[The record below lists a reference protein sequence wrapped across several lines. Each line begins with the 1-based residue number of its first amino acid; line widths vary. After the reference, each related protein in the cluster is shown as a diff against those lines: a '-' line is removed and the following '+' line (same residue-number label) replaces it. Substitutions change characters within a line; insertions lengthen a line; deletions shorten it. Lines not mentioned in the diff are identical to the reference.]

1 MKYLIMHGSYGS
13 PAENWF
19 PWLKAELT
27 KLGHDVILEQF
38 PVDSW
43 DTIEKIGKEKIGTY
57 QATESLESWETYFV
71 GHILPQIKNEAV
83 GFVGHSIAPIF
94 MLHMLNK
101 YDFKLKKAIF
111 VAPFFNIPDAPAV
124 WQFYPVNK
132 TFYSY
137 DFDFGKIQSQIGKS
151 YVVYGDND
159 PYVPPAEPPL
169 FAEKLGS
176 EIHII
181 PGGGHCGGIFK
192 DGFPLLID
200 LVKDVTATRTA

>member
-13 PAENWF
+13 PDENWF
-19 PWLKAELT
+19 RWLEKELISS
-27 KLGHDVILEQF
+27 GHDVILEQF
-38 PVDSW
+38 PVD
-43 DTIEKIGKEKIGTY
+43 DYGEVERIGPDKVGEY
-57 QATESLESWETYFV
+57 QAKESLGSWEKFFV
-71 GHILPQIKNEAV
+71 DKIFPKTQDEEI

-101 YDFKLKKAIF
+101 YDIKIKTAIF
-111 VAPFFNIPDAPAV
+111 VAPFFNIPDAPPV

-137 DFDFGKIQSQIGKS
+137 NFDFEKIKHQIGKS

-159 PYVPPAEPPL
+159 PYVPSSEPPL

-176 EIHII
+176 EVHII
-181 PGGGHCGGIFK
+181 PGGKHCGSIFK
-192 DGFPLLID
+192 EFPLLVE
-200 LVKDVTATRTA
+200 LLNK

>member
-13 PAENWF
+13 PNENWF
-19 PWLKAELT
+19 RWLEGKLK
-27 KLGHDVILEQF
+27 KLGHEVILEQF

-43 DTIEKIGKEKIGTY
+43 DQVNKLGSEKAKDY
-57 QATESLESWETYFV
+57 QAKESLSSWDNYFTE
-71 GHILPQIKNEAV
+71 HILPRIHNESI

-101 YDFKLKKAIF
+101 FDFKLDKAIF
-111 VAPFFNIPDAPAV
+111 VAPFFNIPDRPEI

-137 DFDFGKIQSQIGKS
+137 DFDFNKIKSQIGNS

-159 PYVPPAEPPL
+159 PYVPATEPPL
-169 FAEKLGS
+169 FAEKLGAK
-176 EIHII
+176 IHLV
-181 PGGGHCGGIFK
+181 PKGSHCGSTFK
-192 DGFPLLID
+192 EFPLLVELIN
-200 LVKDVTATRTA
+200 R